1 MEFEI
6 SSSTPISHAFFF
18 QLKTNYLLSGFSR
31 SHQLADRLEQCSNVF
46 IMTGDTALEFLQLQG
61 QLLAASHSLPQAD
74 KNAHNQDIAEGR
86 LLKIYS
92 FLFFTGISKRK
103 PPNNSP
109 ECRDLGKTF
118 FMGPPGE

>member
-1 MEFEI
+1 MKVEI
-6 SSSTPISHAFFF
+6 PSPAPISRSFFF
-18 QLKTNYLLSGFSR
+18 QWKANLLLLPLPW
-31 SHQLADRLEQCSNVF
+31 SHQLADRLEQRSNVF

-86 LLKIYS
+86 LFKIYS